1 MILSALSPRFDGRPI
16 AIDRVG
22 VFRGPEDSERILA
35 SGFDAVAPAE
45 GRFRT
50 ALMEGI
56 DVVFPIVHGE
66 AGEDG
71 TLQGFLETLG
81 IPYVGSGVASSAL
94 GMNKAAFKARLV
106 QAGLPV
112 GAWTAV
118 DRASW
123 NTAASTAA
131 DQAAR
136 MGLPLFVKPSNGG
149 SSLGVSKVREFS
161 ELKAAIELA
170 FEYDR
175 TVLVEKG
182 LDAREIECAVLGNEE
197 PRTSGAGEI
206 VPGREFY
213 DYEDKYLTDGA
224 KLLVPAPLA
233 APILDRVRELA
244 TRSFELC
251 GCSGLARVDFFLT
264 RGRDE
269 VFVNEINTLPGFT
282 SISMYPKLWEHE
294 GLALP
299 DLVAELVRLALERA
313 ESRRRESAARCP
325 PPKLK

>member
-1 MILSALSPRFDGRPI
+1 MGGPDGRFSSAACRGRIVAAGRAHPRRARGRVVTPRVGVVFGGVSVEREVSRVSARMILSALSPRFDGRPI

-106 QAGLPV
+106 QEGLPV

-123 NTAASTAA
+123 N
-131 DQAAR
+131 
-136 MGLPLFVKPSNGG
+136 L
-149 SSLGVSKVREFS
+149 SLIHIS
-161 ELKAAIELA
+161 E
-170 FEYDR
+170 
-175 TVLVEKG
+175 
-182 LDAREIECAVLGNEE
+182 
-197 PRTSGAGEI
+197 
-206 VPGREFY
+206 
-213 DYEDKYLTDGA
+213 
-224 KLLVPAPLA
+224 
-233 APILDRVRELA
+233 
-244 TRSFELC
+244 
-251 GCSGLARVDFFLT
+251 
-264 RGRDE
+264 
-269 VFVNEINTLPGFT
+269 
-282 SISMYPKLWEHE
+282 
-294 GLALP
+294 
-299 DLVAELVRLALERA
+299 
-313 ESRRRESAARCP
+313 
-325 PPKLK
+325 